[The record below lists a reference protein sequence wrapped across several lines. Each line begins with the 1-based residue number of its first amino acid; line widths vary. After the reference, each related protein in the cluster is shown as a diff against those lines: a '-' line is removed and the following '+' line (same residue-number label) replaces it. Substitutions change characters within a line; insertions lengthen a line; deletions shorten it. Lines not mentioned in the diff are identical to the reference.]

1 MKVIARTIAAAAAT
15 VCAFAAA
22 PALAD
27 SETFVFQ
34 VAQGQLTNQA
44 DAERAYQRLSSEA
57 ARYCRALDLESI
69 QARAEC
75 RLDVIDNVVEA
86 VGDARLAEIHRESQR
101 ARTLADAG

>member
-15 VCAFAAA
+15 AFAAA

-34 VAQGQLTNQA
+34 VAQSQLTTPS

-57 ARYCRALDLESI
+57 SRYCRALDLDSI

-75 RLDVIDNVVEA
+75 RLDVIDNVVDA
-86 VGDARLAEIHRESQR
+86 VGHERLTMIHQDRQR